1 MYHIGS
7 NIKNA
12 REQRGFSVYTL
23 ANALQVSVEM
33 LIDWEANVS
42 QPNLAQLHDIA
53 QILEVTTD
61 FLIDGKPPN
70 QSLRYIRKHKSTITN
85 GISFGACLAMV
96 ISFVS
101 WNSIP
106 WAILHGLFGWF
117 YVIYYFFRY

>member
-12 REQRGFSVYTL
+12 REQRNFSVYTL
-23 ANALQVSVEM
+23 ANALQVSVET
-33 LIDWEANVS
+33 LIDWEADVS
-42 QPNLAQLHDIA
+42 QPNLTQLHDIA
-53 QILEVTTD
+53 QILDVTTD
-61 FLIDGKPPN
+61 FLMYGKPPS
-70 QSLRYIRKHKSTITN
+70 QSLRYIHKHKSTITN